1 MKEKKYLKSIWYD
14 IKISSVYKKEY
25 NGKIYYSLNLSDRF
39 NISVNAIYKVK
50 GFTDRVAVRFIT
62 EKLMKSGR
70 NSGMVR
76 TYNLWDRT
84 LAESVEIQAEDL
96 KEKLDNLENSNLIKR
111 ESTFSDAD
119 KLEYLF
125 NN

>member
-50 GFTDRVAVRFIT
+50 GFTDRVAIRFIT